1 MLSLLFIF
9 STTKKQREEEK
20 KLNDTNNESR
30 MADRLIANSLGKYL
44 SVFIK
49 NWSKDALSL
58 SFLRGEG
65 VLNNLGKIE
74 CIVFVYHLS

>member
-1 MLSLLFIF
+1 
-9 STTKKQREEEK
+9 
-20 KLNDTNNESR
+20 
-30 MADRLIANSLGKYL
+30 MADRLISGVLNKYM

-65 VLNNLGKIE
+65 VLNNLGTYIPT
-74 CIVFVYHLS
+74 C